1 MCESGM
7 ASMDADLLRYL
18 KGQLSFEEFE
28 RRHDVDKVTGEFE
41 VKAEDGEES
50 GEEKKEQAVKD
61 TATPSTSA
69 TQRNKT
75 EVVESGVS
83 WEVQKA
89 FNSILKD
96 SISEEEK
103 EKNVE
108 PLAEVD
114 MQDVFAFEIGLHRE
128 NRRQMKER
136 VPRSK
141 LPKALRGLMGEANIR
156 FARGDHEE
164 AVKMCMEIIR
174 QAPHAHEPF
183 STLAMLYEE
192 CGDMDKSLQFGL
204 IAAYL
209 NPSDPDEWVKL
220 AEMSL
225 ELDNIK
231 QAVLCYSKAIK
242 YAPSKT
248 EYLWVRSGL
257 YGQLGDHKQAME
269 GYKRILQLLP
279 PSKGEEYMKLTRDMA
294 RTFYESKDLMSA
306 VGLMEE
312 ALGKHQNL
320 VTMEDVHMAA
330 ELYIASKN
338 HNKCFD
344 VIVQFAG
351 VKLNEEAGE
360 DNAEGTITVCEPS
373 VDTPIDVKAKLIVC
387 LIHKKMLQPVK
398 QLVAWLMEQSVEEV
412 GDLYLDVAESFME
425 TGEYEAA
432 LPLLSCLVCSEQYN
446 LAAVWLR
453 HAECLNSLGLTERAA
468 QSYTRVVKMAPSHLG
483 ARITLS
489 ALQQQLGQPDKALQ
503 ALQPPSGQG
512 VLDTEDNVSEDIQ
525 LLLHRSTL
533 LHSQGK
539 QLEYLDS
546 LLTMLNILL
555 KGVMVRIQVSVVSQM
570 QDDGQHLFLVKETE
584 ETTQIRPEAEPVQGK
599 TSLLGKEEWWNL
611 LLKTIGV
618 LSTFGRH
625 AEGEILIDT
634 ALEFYLFYDDRPKRK
649 ELECLGLS
657 ASLLGQD
664 FRRAYNYMRLILLD
678 NLESWQAWNIFNHII
693 THSQDT
699 RHHRFCLRLL
709 LKHPENLALIVLNG
723 HNAFVAGSFKHALAQ
738 YMQAL
743 RMRPEDPLFCLS
755 IGITFVH
762 MASQKFAD
770 KRHSLLVQGFSFLI
784 RYLEIRGSGQ
794 ETYYNVGRALHQMGL
809 AHLAIHYYQKALS
822 CPPLKLPGVDT
833 DQLDLRRE
841 IAYNLA
847 LIYQSSGNHEMAR
860 LLIIT
865 HCTI

>member
-1 MCESGM
+1 
-7 ASMDADLLRYL
+7 
-18 KGQLSFEEFE
+18 
-28 RRHDVDKVTGEFE
+28 
-41 VKAEDGEES
+41 
-50 GEEKKEQAVKD
+50 
-61 TATPSTSA
+61 
-69 TQRNKT
+69 
-75 EVVESGVS
+75 
-83 WEVQKA
+83 EVQKA

-103 EKNVE
+103 EKDEE
-108 PLAEVD
+108 PAVEVD

-174 QAPHAHEPF
+174 QTPYAHEPF

-209 NPSDPDEWVKL
+209 NPNDPDEWVKL

-231 QAVLCYSKAIK
+231 QAILCYSKAIK
-242 YAPSKT
+242 YAPSNM

-279 PSKGEEYMKLTRDMA
+279 PSKGE
-294 RTFYESKDLMSA
+294 SCKDLMSA

-338 HNKCFD
+338 YSKCFD

-351 VKLNEEAGE
+351 VKLNEGAGE
-360 DNAEGTITVCEPS
+360 DNTEGKGWMFSYLFKHIFVLTG
-373 VDTPIDVKAKLIVC
+373 KNLFFRKLLVAP
-387 LIHKKMLQPVK
+387 LLE

-425 TGEYEAA
+425 TGEYEEA

-503 ALQPPSGQG
+503 ALQPPSGVDDPLTWAQ
-512 VLDTEDNVSEDIQ
+512 DETIQ

-546 LLTMLNILL
+546 LITMLNIIL
-555 KGVMVRIQVSVVSQM
+555 KGVMARIQVCVVSRM

-584 ETTQIRPEAEPVQGK
+584 EATQTRPETEPVQGK
-599 TSLLGKEEWWNL
+599 ISLLGKEEWWNL
-611 LLKTIGV
+611 LLKTLGV
-618 LSTFGRH
+618 LSAFGRH
-625 AEGEILIDT
+625 AEAEILIDT
-634 ALEFYLFYDDRPKRK
+634 ALEFYYFYEDRPKRK

-664 FRRAYNYMRLILLD
+664 FRIAYNYILILLD

-723 HNAFVAGSFKHALAQ
+723 HNAFVAGSFKHALG
-738 YMQAL
+738 M
-743 RMRPEDPLFCLS
+743 S
-755 IGITFVH
+755 TISGHITE
-762 MASQKFAD
+762 
-770 KRHSLLVQGFSFLI
+770 LI
-784 RYLEIRGSGQ
+784 
-794 ETYYNVGRALHQMGL
+794 ETYVWGFYRYVGFLLIDALYLISVHNL
-809 AHLAIHYYQKALS
+809 VF
-822 CPPLKLPGVDT
+822 GVDT

-841 IAYNLA
+841 IAYNFA

-860 LLIIT
+860 LLITT